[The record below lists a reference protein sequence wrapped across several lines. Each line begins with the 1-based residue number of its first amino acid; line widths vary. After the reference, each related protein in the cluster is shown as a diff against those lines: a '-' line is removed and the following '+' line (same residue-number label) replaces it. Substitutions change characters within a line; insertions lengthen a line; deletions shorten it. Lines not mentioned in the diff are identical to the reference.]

1 VSAEGVQVD
10 ARVTVR
16 GFVLRA
22 RFAVSPG
29 VTAIVGPSASGKTL
43 LLDLLAGLVR
53 ADGAAGGDGE
63 ARDGGGAFV
72 TLDGRVLDG
81 PSGFVAPHLRPT
93 GYAAQHASLWPHRTV
108 RAHVEPFAADAAR
121 AARLIDRLGLGAL
134 VERYPA
140 RLSGG
145 ERQRVA
151 LARALARK
159 PRLLLLDE
167 PLTALDRHARSALLA
182 VLQEEA
188 AGALVLFVTHDL
200 AEARAV
206 SERAILVEA
215 GEARSGE
222 LPLD

>member
-1 VSAEGVQVD
+1 MSGDGVQVD
-10 ARVTVR
+10 AQVSVR

-22 RFAVSPG
+22 RFEASPG
-29 VTAIVGPSASGKTL
+29 VTAITGPSASGKTL

-53 ADGAAGGDGE
+53 ADGPAGG
-63 ARDGGGAFV
+63 GGAAFV

-81 PSGFVAPHLRPT
+81 PGGFVPPHHRPT
-93 GYAAQHASLWPHRTV
+93 GYAAQHAALWPHRTV
-108 RAHVEPFAADAAR
+108 REHVEPFAADPAR

-134 VERYPA
+134 TERYPA

-151 LARALARK
+151 LARALARR

-167 PLTALDRHARSALLA
+167 PLTALDRRARRALLT

-188 AGALVLFVTHDL
+188 GSAIVLFVTHDL
-200 AEARAV
+200 AEARAIA
-206 SERAILVEA
+206 SRAILVEA
-215 GEARSGE
+215 GDARSGE
-222 LPLD
+222 VPPGDD